1 MKKICIFMFLGLF
14 LALPALAQYNRYGN
28 RSSRS
33 NYRSRYTNNR
43 GRSWYND
50 NNTYYGLRLGV
61 TSSTVN
67 SDDQYLNGSSSST
80 GLNVGFVAG
89 TQVAYNAP
97 VFLEGGLFYTEKGGK
112 GYVGSKKF
120 TYDLNYLEVPIVV
133 KYKYYFDNQLSLQP
147 FFGGFLACGVG
158 GKIKNFGDR
167 EVEDSFSD
175 DRFRRFDGGIRLGC
189 GLSIQN
195 IYFDLGYD
203 IGLANICHDYFDSS
217 HTGCFFANI
226 GVDF

>member
-1 MKKICIFMFLGLF
+1 MKVMKKICIFMFLGLF

-203 IGLANICHDYFDSS
+203 IGLANICHDYF
-217 HTGCFFANI
+217 
-226 GVDF
+226 